1 MAMISY
7 AQNGEDVLL
16 RRLFGV
22 DRPGFYIDVGAAHPV
37 YDSVTKYF
45 SLHGWRG
52 INIEPLAGMFA
63 LLCRDRPDDINLNVA
78 LSRAP
83 GQLRFYEVPSCDG
96 WSTLSAPLAEK
107 LIASG
112 REVTERTLAV
122 RTLAEVC
129 AEHVRREIDFLK
141 IDVEEHEA
149 EVIAGGD
156 WRRWRPRVVL
166 VEATAQN
173 SPVPNH
179 EAWEPLLL
187 AADYHFATFDGL
199 NRYYVRAEDRELL
212 PRLAVPPNVFDDFVT
227 VRHME
232 RVQELEKQLRATQEH
247 LAALEQA
254 WNAARQQLTDC
265 QANVEHWRAEAARQQ
280 GDLRASQAELSAVRS
295 QLTRTEQTLESAWSC
310 LPHRLV
316 RKARGL
322 FGRARAG

>member
-16 RRLFGV
+16 RRLLGI

-37 YDSVTKYF
+37 YDSVTKF
-45 SLHGWRG
+45 FALHHWRG
-52 INIEPLAGMFA
+52 INIEPLPGMYE
-63 LLCRDRPDDINLNVA
+63 LLCRDRPNDINLNIA
-78 LSRAP
+78 LSRES
-83 GQLRFYEVPSCDG
+83 GRLSFYEVPSCDG
-96 WSTLSAPLAEK
+96 WSTLSAPLARK
-107 LIASG
+107 LRAAG
-112 REVTERTLAV
+112 REVVERTLAV

-129 AEHVRREIDFLK
+129 AEHVRQEIDFLK

-173 SPVPNH
+173 SQTPNH
-179 EAWEPLLL
+179 ETWEPLLL
-187 AADYHFATFDGL
+187 TADYQFATFDGL
-199 NRYYVRAEDRELL
+199 NRYYVRAEDRDLL
-212 PRLAVPPNVFDDFVT
+212 PRLAVPPNVFDDFVPI
-227 VRHME
+227 RHVE

-254 WNAARQQLTDC
+254 WNASRLQLTGCQAEMEHWRQEANRQQQQLT
-265 QANVEHWRAEAARQQ
+265 ATAAELNAARQ
-280 GDLRASQAELSAVRS
+280 R
-295 QLTRTEQTLESAWSC
+295 LTGIERTLESAWSC

-316 RKARGL
+316 RRARGL
-322 FGRARAG
+322 LRGARAG